1 MCLKSIDS
9 LGKKL
14 RILYV
19 YRIKITYII
28 RISYKNIVYHT
39 YNIPKMLYGSRGVS
53 NTSGGDQE
61 HQSEQLLP

>member
-19 YRIKITYII
+19 YRIKIL
-28 RISYKNIVYHT
+28 

-53 NTSGGDQE
+53 NTSGGDQG